1 MFTGKQAKV
10 YPSLLLTSQCGSQ
23 ASGFWCRLDGV
34 AESPRFHSH
43 QVSCQV
49 LPFSPAAVAQA
60 SKCKPVSHLTLG
72 HSALKGCSR
81 KNLKRLAT
89 LDVKGPVI
97 PVAAKSLEGRTL
109 LTHQLPPHTLKTQYS
124 WLKAASLKHGN
135 VPETNYIL
143 FGI

>member
-10 YPSLLLTSQCGSQ
+10 YPSLLLTSQCSSQ
-23 ASGFWCRLDGV
+23 ASGFWCRLDGA

-43 QVSCQV
+43 QVSC
-49 LPFSPAAVAQA
+49 LAPPFSPAAVAQA
-60 SKCKPVSHLTLG
+60 SKCKPVFHLTLG
-72 HSALKGCSR
+72 HSTWKGCPR

-97 PVAAKSLEGRTL
+97 PVTAKSLEGRTL
-109 LTHQLPPHTLKTQYS
+109 LTHQLPLHTLKTHYC

-135 VPETNYIL
+135 IPDTNYIL